1 MLHLTAAT
9 VAATAAT
16 AAAVQLATTLPVAVA
31 QHKLKA
37 KWQLHR
43 GGTERESRG
52 ARLIEKEWEKLKPR

>member
-9 VAATAAT
+9 VAAT

-31 QHKLKA
+31 QLKLKA

-43 GGTERESRG
+43 GREREGGRG